1 MGPTGNGM
9 WNQWWAYDNVR
20 NVNELIEKLGTSV
33 LFTETRKTEF
43 LFIPR
48 IVTSEQ
54 KTV

>member
-1 MGPTGNGM
+1 MNFVGKEKPVINKDGVKI
-9 WNQWWAYDNVR
+9 VR
-20 NVNELIEKLGTSV
+20 DGTAIRR
-33 LFTETRKTEF
+33 TNAETRKTEF

>member
-1 MGPTGNGM
+1 MTRKKCIKLIMGTVIRRTN
-9 WNQWWAYDNVR
+9 
-20 NVNELIEKLGTSV
+20 
-33 LFTETRKTEF
+33 TETRKTEF